1 MYAHSRQTSVLILF
15 LIMVFGSVQAGGS
28 AAAARQ
34 EEQAA
39 LIGFQDCTVAEAIA
53 QLSAETGV
61 RIEISG
67 PIKRRIGQRVYRNR
81 AVEEILLD
89 LLRSENCAVV
99 WHFRGARLAAAV
111 VFLAGDA
118 IAMAFGAVDDPH
130 GTGLGTNAASS
141 SDTADDQQTEAAGFE
156 SRERPAGLETA
167 PAVDDTFRS
176 AVLKKPAKQSGP
188 ILAAAPGRLVA
199 GGRAPSAQA
208 QAADNETDEPEHQAE
223 PVGGTNGPPAPA
235 AYGGLEPPPMPPAF

>member
-1 MYAHSRQTSVLILF
+1 
-15 LIMVFGSVQAGGS
+15 MVFGSVQAGGS

-34 EEQAA
+34 DLRAA
-39 LIGFQDCTVAEAIA
+39 VIGFENCTVEEAIA

-61 RIEISG
+61 RIETSG

-99 WHFRGARLAAAV
+99 WHFRGARLDAAV

-118 IAMAFGAVDDPH
+118 TAMAFDAVDDPH
-130 GTGLGTNAASS
+130 GTALGTNAASS
-141 SDTADDQQTEAAGFE
+141 SDTADDQPTEAVGFE
-156 SRERPAGLETA
+156 RREQRPAGLETA
-167 PAVDDTFRS
+167 PAVDNTLRS

-188 ILAAAPGRLVA
+188 ILAAGRLVA
-199 GGRAPSAQA
+199 GGRAQSAQA

-223 PVGGTNGPPAPA
+223 PVGGANGPPAPA

>member
-1 MYAHSRQTSVLILF
+1 
-15 LIMVFGSVQAGGS
+15 MVFGCVQAGGS

-118 IAMAFGAVDDPH
+118 IAMAFAAVDDPH

-167 PAVDDTFRS
+167 PAVDNTFRS

-188 ILAAAPGRLVA
+188 ILAASGRLVA

-223 PVGGTNGPPAPA
+223 PVGGANGPPAPA